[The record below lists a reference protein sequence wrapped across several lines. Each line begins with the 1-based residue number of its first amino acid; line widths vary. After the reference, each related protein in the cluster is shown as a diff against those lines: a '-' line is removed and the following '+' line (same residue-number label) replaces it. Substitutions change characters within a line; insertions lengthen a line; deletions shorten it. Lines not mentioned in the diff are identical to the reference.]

1 METHPGT
8 LYVVAVPIGNLGDFT
23 PRALE
28 VLAQMDYLACEEVQA
43 TRRLLAAYSLSAQ
56 YLSYRESGREKAGEA
71 VVELLQQGAKVALVA
86 GAGTPAISDPGRDL
100 VAKCREEGLPV
111 VPIPGVSALTAALS
125 VCGLPGRRLAFEGFL
140 PRAEGERRQF
150 LASLRSEERTCVF
163 FEAPHRLLATLEL
176 LVELWG
182 ERRAFVGRELTKY
195 YEETLTSTLSQLVEH
210 FRAEAPRGEFVLIV
224 EGFSPDPH
232 SEEEEEKR
240 QLEADL
246 AFMQRLGLRPKE
258 RVELLTHFRQI
269 RKNKAKALAWE

>member
-176 LVELWG
+176 LVEDEWLNPAPQQPVVVRNLQG
-182 ERRAFVGRELTKY
+182 EILASGQTDNEGQASWSLRLPA
-195 YEETLTSTLSQLVEH
+195 SQ
-210 FRAEAPRGEFVLIV
+210 
-224 EGFSPDPH
+224 S
-232 SEEEEEKR
+232 
-240 QLEADL
+240 
-246 AFMQRLGLRPKE
+246 
-258 RVELLTHFRQI
+258 ELLLESGTLPPLRLE
-269 RKNKAKALAWE
+269 LAPHPRFK